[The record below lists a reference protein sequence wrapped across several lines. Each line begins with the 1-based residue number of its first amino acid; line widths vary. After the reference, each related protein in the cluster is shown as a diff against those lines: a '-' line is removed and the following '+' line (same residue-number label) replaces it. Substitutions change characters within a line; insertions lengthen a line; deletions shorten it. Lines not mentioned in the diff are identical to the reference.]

1 VGAIIKRILFALT
14 ALALV
19 LWLIPSPQAIPPV
32 RDDRMALGTLV
43 TIKLYGEEE
52 QLRPL
57 FAGAYAEFARVDSLM
72 SRYRADGELAQI
84 ERAAP
89 GQVIACSREL
99 FEVLERSLYWAQES
113 AGAFDPTVGPLTRLW
128 NFPDVDALPDSAAVE
143 AALAQV
149 GYEALQIE
157 AGGVRLAHAG
167 IHLDLGAA
175 AKGYAVDRAVAYL
188 QAAGVEAGLIE
199 AGGDI
204 RYWGAKPDG
213 SDWRFGVQH
222 PRNPQ
227 KFFEVEDIGLVAI
240 ATSGDYEQYFE
251 WNGLR
256 YHHILDP
263 ASGWP
268 ARGAISATI
277 WAQTAMDADIL
288 ATAVFVLGPERG
300 LEMAEKWPDVEALI
314 FTEGADGL
322 QSRATSG
329 IESRFRFVD

>member
-1 VGAIIKRILFALT
+1 VGAIIKRVLFALV

-19 LWLIPSPQAIPPV
+19 LWLMPSPEPVPPV
-32 RDDRMALGTLV
+32 REDRMALGTLV
-43 TIKLYGEEE
+43 TIKLYGDENKI
-52 QLRPL
+52 RPL
-57 FAGAYAEFARVDSLM
+57 FAGAYAEFERVDSLM
-72 SRYRADGELAQI
+72 SRYRTDGDVARIESAELG
-84 ERAAP
+84 R
-89 GQVIACSREL
+89 VVACSPEL
-99 FEVLERSLYWAQES
+99 LQVLQRSLYWARES
-113 AGAFDPTVGPLTRLW
+113 AGAFDPTIGALTRLW
-128 NFPDVDALPDSAAVE
+128 DFPDVEVVPDSASIV

-149 GYEALQIE
+149 GYRALHIE
-157 AGGVRLAHAG
+157 DGGARLGRAG

-175 AKGYAVDRAVAYL
+175 AKGFAVDRAVAYL
-188 QAAGVEAGLIE
+188 QAAGVGAGLIE

-204 RYWGAKPDG
+204 RYWGEKPDG
-213 SDWRFGVQH
+213 SVWRFGVQH

-227 KFFEVEDIGLVAI
+227 KYFEVEDIGIVAI

-251 WNGLR
+251 QDGMR

-268 ARGAISATI
+268 AVGTVSATI

-300 LEMAEKWPDVEALI
+300 LELAEQWPEVEALI
-314 FTEGADGL
+314 FTEGTDGL

-329 IESRFRFVD
+329 IQSRFRFVE

>member
-1 VGAIIKRILFALT
+1 MGAIIKRILFALV

-19 LWLIPSPQAIPPV
+19 LWLIPSPEPVPPV
-32 RDDRMALGTLV
+32 REDRMALGTLV
-43 TIKLYGEEE
+43 TIKLYGEE
-52 QLRPL
+52 QQMRPL
-57 FAGAYAEFARVDSLM
+57 FAGAYAEFERVDSLM
-72 SRYRADGELAQI
+72 SRYRTDGELAQI
-84 ERAAP
+84 ERAVP
-89 GQVIACSREL
+89 GQITACSQEL
-99 FEVLERSLYWAQES
+99 LEVLERSLYWAQKS
-113 AGAFDPTVGPLTRLW
+113 AGAFDPTIGPLTRLW
-128 NFPDVDALPDSAAVE
+128 NFPDVDATPDSAAIA

-149 GYEALQIE
+149 GYGALHIE
-157 AGGVRLAHAG
+157 EEGVRFAHAG

-188 QAAGVEAGLIE
+188 RAAGVEAGLIE

-213 SDWRFGVQH
+213 GVWRFGVQH

-227 KFFEVEDIGLVAI
+227 KYFEVEDIGLAAI

-251 WNGLR
+251 QDGIR

-268 ARGAISATI
+268 ARAAISATI

-300 LEMAEKWPDVEALI
+300 LVLAEKWPDVEALI
-314 FTEGADGL
+314 FSEGAGGL

-329 IESRFRFVD
+329 IESRFRFVE